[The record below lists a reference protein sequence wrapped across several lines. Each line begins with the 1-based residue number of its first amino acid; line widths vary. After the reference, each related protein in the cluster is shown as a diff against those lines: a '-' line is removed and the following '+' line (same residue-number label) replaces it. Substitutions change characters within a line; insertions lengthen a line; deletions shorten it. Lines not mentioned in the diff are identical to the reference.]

1 MVGRILKEAIEAA
14 TDAATDTAAKVG
26 GAAKETAAKVG
37 EAAKNIPTKVS
48 QSVDAA
54 QQRSYGSQIPD
65 ETVTTT
71 QSGEIIIKA
80 MDDEEILALNNVL
93 ASNGFTE
100 GLNLG
105 RIGEI
110 FETPMEDMA
119 SGFYLET
126 VLKNIKER
134 NKDLFNHLRRD
145 SQSMDEMLAM
155 AETTGYD
162 KIVASMLKRKPG
174 EVAPPEE
181 VLGGLL
187 AVIKIARDIQ
197 HGAAK
202 ARYMPKEQRPEAYKK
217 LGVLVGMNTN
227 LAASVAGNVSEYGR
241 GMAVVRNLAKLESFD
256 VSAYAEQANKFT
268 EEMDE
273 NLIEYHLA
281 QLALL
286 PNAAARAKYADN
298 GFAAKTYDV
307 AMEAYVNALLSS
319 PVTHMVNIAGNAS
332 FQALTLLERGVGGM
346 IGNIRTLGGLR
357 NEAGNIGDQMFVGEA
372 LAEAHGLMMAQKDAA
387 LLMANTMVTGQ
398 SSDLMSKIDLRNQ
411 RALGSTDNVADIVR
425 SVQNGEWFQ
434 SAMDTLGVANR
445 LSGRFLASEDEYFKV
460 VTGRR
465 VLYREAYR
473 AMVIAKQTSLRAGES
488 SEVAV
493 QRGKEAYLD
502 MMTNT
507 PEDVSKLMISE
518 ARKLAFQGTPKG
530 VFGELAPYVQKIP
543 GMKFIVPF
551 YNTPTNVINE
561 GFDRTLNI
569 YPLYRAL
576 KQTGLPGTQA
586 MPGGNKPISGRELDD
601 AMAKLAVGNSIAFSI
616 YMMLG
621 GDEGDDVYITG
632 GGPNYKTSRV
642 TEGSGVQPYSI
653 GVKQDDGNYKY
664 YSISRFDPISALV
677 IMGADLRDYVK
688 YEDDPKIL
696 ESLFTSYT
704 LTAANYAGSMPFL
717 QGVAE
722 FSSAIG
728 SQNTETEN
736 KITSLLNWS
745 GGVVANVGTNIAGQA
760 NPLGI
765 TAYGY
770 EFLTGDKY
778 PIVNQTSFKANMERL
793 QDPIRNNTMLPE
805 GTAPFADKPYT
816 ELNTFMQGF
825 YKKLQSAKA
834 RNAYYS
840 KDLPPKLD
848 FWGNT
853 LYAGDGKVT
862 EMFNPVRI
870 SDGKYSELDNE
881 LINLSR
887 RGFGTFSL
895 HNKRINGKQ
904 LNATQFNTFV
914 DVINNIDSNGNYYDD
929 PSYDPT
935 DTLIDALRSE
945 IGGADYE
952 LLETGEDQFSAL
964 SNILS
969 ERRGLARKY
978 MQATDPLLMEMET
991 MQ

>member
-1 MVGRILKEAIEAA
+1 MVGRIIKEAIEAA

-48 QSVDAA
+48 QSVEAA

-93 ASNGFTE
+93 ADNGFTE

-145 SQSMDEMLAM
+145 SQTMDEMLAM
-155 AETTGYD
+155 AEATGYD

-197 HGAAK
+197 HGAIQ

-241 GMAVVRNLAKLESFD
+241 GMSVVRNLAKLESFD

-286 PNAAARAKYADN
+286 PNAAARAKYADS
-298 GFAAKTYDV
+298 GFAAKTYDL

-332 FQALTLLERGVGGM
+332 FQALSLLERGVGGM

-357 NEAGNIGDQMFVGEA
+357 NEAGNIGDQMFIGEA
-372 LAEAHGLMMAQKDAA
+372 LAEAHGIMMAQKDAG
-387 LLMANTMVTGQ
+387 LLMANTMMTGV

-434 SAMDTLGVANR
+434 SAVDTLGIANR

-473 AMVIAKQTSLRAGES
+473 AMVIAKQTSLRAGETT
-488 SEVAV
+488 EVAV

-507 PEDVSKLMISE
+507 PEEVSKLMISE
-518 ARKLAFQGTPKG
+518 ARKMAFQGTPKG
-530 VFGELAPYVQKIP
+530 LFGELAPVVQKFP

-561 GFDRTLNI
+561 AFDRTLNI

-586 MPGGNKPISGRELDD
+586 MPFGNKPISGRELDD
-601 AMAKLAVGNSIAFSI
+601 AMAKLAVGNSIALSL
-616 YMMLG
+616 YMWLANE
-621 GDEGDDVYITG
+621 EGDDVYVTG

-653 GVKQDDGNYKY
+653 GVKQDDGSYNY
-664 YSISRFDPISALV
+664 YSISRFDPISALIV
-677 IMGADLRDYVK
+677 MGADMRDYIK
-688 YEDDPKIL
+688 YEDDMDVINAMFKSYIL
-696 ESLFTSYT
+696 TS
-704 LTAANYAGSMPFL
+704 AEYAGSMPFL

-722 FSSAIG
+722 LSSAVG
-728 SQNTETEN
+728 NPNADTEDII
-736 KITSLLNWS
+736 KRMLGWG
-745 GGVVANVGTNIAGQA
+745 GGVAANVGTNIAGQL

-778 PIVNQTSFKANMERL
+778 PIVNQTSFRATMERL

-805 GTAPFADKPYT
+805 GAAPFTDKPYT
-816 ELNTFMQGF
+816 ELNSFMQGF

-834 RNAYYS
+834 RNPYYS

-848 FWGNT
+848 FWGNE
-853 LYAGDGKVT
+853 LYAGDGKIT
-862 EMFNPVRI
+862 EFFNPVRI
-870 SDGKYSELDNE
+870 SDGQYSELDNE

-895 HNKRINGKQ
+895 HNKRINGKK

-929 PSYDPT
+929 PNYDPT
-935 DTLIDALRSE
+935 DTLIDALRAEIDSE
-945 IGGADYE
+945 DYQ
-952 LLETGEDQFSAL
+952 LLETGEDQFDAL
-964 SNILS
+964 SNILA

-991 MQ
+991 LQ